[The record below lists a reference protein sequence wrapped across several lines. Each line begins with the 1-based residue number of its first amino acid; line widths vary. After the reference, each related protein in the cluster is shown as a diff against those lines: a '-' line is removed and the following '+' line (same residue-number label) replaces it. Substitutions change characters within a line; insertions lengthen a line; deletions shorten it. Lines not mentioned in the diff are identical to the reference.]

1 MPLPLREYY
10 PLDRAAELLDC
21 TVDDL
26 LYLAEARKIDLCVM
40 LKDAIGHMDISDW
53 RDEYKRAAKHIE
65 LPVIDESNTKYEQLL
80 FVSNT
85 LLHEDASHTRLI
97 DKCRDVLGDNLFE
110 KVEFIKSCY
119 DLGEESMFWIVHIDD
134 SSIEEHDIIRELS
147 KPDKRYVRIKVNL
160 SGLFVLV
167 DCDFYENIMFRTLGD
182 DYVLISPPGKEF
194 SIDCDLVDGIK
205 FNDMAFF
212 ILKSDFLKIKESTIN
227 GDDILSE
234 YQRYRREDSERS
246 DKKILSRVST
256 PAKTAIKALIA
267 NHHPEIK
274 SNPAKVAEVLAAE
287 ARQAGLG
294 DVTFDKN
301 TVSNWLRES

>member
-10 PLDRAAELLDC
+10 PLERAAELLEC

-26 LYLAEARKIDLCVM
+26 LYWAEARKIDLCVM
-40 LKDAIGHMDISDW
+40 LKDAIGCMDIPDW
-53 RDEYKRAAKHIE
+53 RDEYKRATKHIE

-97 DKCRDVLGDNLFE
+97 DKCRDVLGDNSFE

-119 DLGEESMFWIVHIDD
+119 YFGEESMFCSVHIDD
-134 SSIEEHDIIRELS
+134 SSIEEYDIIRELS
-147 KPDKRYVRIKVNL
+147 KPDKPYVRIKVNL

-167 DCDFYENIMFRTLGD
+167 DCDFYENIMFRTLDD
-182 DYVLISPPGKEF
+182 DYVLITPPGKEF
-194 SIDCDLVDGIK
+194 SIDCDLVGDIK
-205 FNDMAFF
+205 FNDMDFF
-212 ILKSDFLKIKESTIN
+212 ILKSDFLKIKESSIN

>member
-10 PLDRAAELLDC
+10 PLERAAELLEC

-26 LYLAEARKIDLCVM
+26 LYWAEARKIDLCVM
-40 LKDAIGHMDISDW
+40 LKYAIGHMDISDW
-53 RDEYKRAAKHIE
+53 REEYKRASKYVD
-65 LPVIDESNTKYEQLL
+65 LPVIDESKSNYEQLL
-80 FVSNT
+80 FAFNT
-85 LLHEDASHTRLI
+85 LLYKDSSRISLM
-97 DKCRDVLGDNLFE
+97 DKCRDVLGDNSFE

-119 DLGEESMFWIVHIDD
+119 GIGEEGIFWDVHVDD
-134 SSIEEHDIIRELS
+134 SSIEGYDIIKELS
-147 KPDKRYVRIKVNL
+147 KTDKHYVRIKVRL

-167 DCDFYENIMFRTLGD
+167 DCDFYENIMFRILGD
-182 DYVLISPPGKEF
+182 EYILISPPGKDF
-194 SIDCDLVDGIK
+194 SIDFDLENGVK

-212 ILKSDFLKIKESTIN
+212 ILKSDFLKIKESSIN
-227 GDDILSE
+227 GDEILSE
-234 YQRYRREDSERS
+234 YQSYQREDSERS
-246 DKKILSRVST
+246 NKRRASRVST

-294 DVTFDKN
+294 DVNFDKN
-301 TVSNWLRES
+301 TVSNWLKES

>member
-10 PLDRAAELLDC
+10 PLERAAELLEC

-26 LYLAEARKIDLCVM
+26 FHWAASRKIYLCVM

-53 RDEYKRAAKHIE
+53 RDEYKLAAKHID
-65 LPVIDESNTKYEQLL
+65 LPIIDESNTKYEQLL

-97 DKCRDVLGDNLFE
+97 DKCRDILGDNSFE

-119 DLGEESMFWIVHIDD
+119 DFGEESMFWSVRIDD
-134 SSIEEHDIIRELS
+134 SSIEEYDIIRELS

-182 DYVLISPPGKEF
+182 DFVLITPPGKEF
-194 SIDCDLVDGIK
+194 SIDCDLVGDIK

-212 ILKSDFLKIKESTIN
+212 ILKSDFLKIKESSIN
-227 GDDILSE
+227 GDDILRE
-234 YQRYRREDSERS
+234 YQRYRREDSEQS

-274 SNPAKVAEVLAAE
+274 NNPAKVAEVLAAE

>member
-10 PLDRAAELLDC
+10 PLERAAELLEC

-26 LYLAEARKIDLCVM
+26 LYWAEARKIDLCVM

-53 RDEYKRAAKHIE
+53 REQYKRASKYVD
-65 LPVIDESNTKYEQLL
+65 LPVIDESKSNYEQLL
-80 FVSNT
+80 FVFNT
-85 LLHEDASHTRLI
+85 LLYEDSSHINLI

-119 DLGEESMFWIVHIDD
+119 EIGEEGVFWNVHADD
-134 SSIEEHDIIRELS
+134 SSIEGCDIIKELS
-147 KPDKRYVRIKVNL
+147 KTDKHYVRIKVRL

-167 DCDFYENIMFRTLGD
+167 DCDFYENIMFRILGD
-182 DYVLISPPGKEF
+182 EYILISPPGKDF
-194 SIDCDLVDGIK
+194 SIDFDLENGVK

-212 ILKSDFLKIKESTIN
+212 ILKSDFLKIKESSIN
-227 GDDILSE
+227 GDEILSE
-234 YQRYRREDSERS
+234 YQRYQREDLERNN
-246 DKKILSRVST
+246 KRRASRAST

-274 SNPAKVAEVLAAE
+274 RNPAKVAEVLAVE

-294 DVTFDKN
+294 DVNFDKN
-301 TVSNWLRES
+301 TVSSWLRES

>member
-10 PLDRAAELLDC
+10 PLERAAELLEC

-26 LYLAEARKIDLCVM
+26 FHWAAARKINLCV
-40 LKDAIGHMDISDW
+40 LVKDAIGYIDISDW
-53 RDEYKRAAKHIE
+53 RKEYQRAAKHID
-65 LPVIDESNTKYEQLL
+65 LPAIDESKPKHEQLF
-80 FVSNT
+80 FVLNT
-85 LLHEDASHTRLI
+85 LLHEDDSHTRLI
-97 DKCRDVLGDNLFE
+97 DKCRDMLDDYSFNCVELIQSGYAYGDND
-110 KVEFIKSCY
+110 I
-119 DLGEESMFWIVHIDD
+119 FWSIYIDEV
-134 SSIEEHDIIRELS
+134 SIDGYNSIRELS
-147 KPDKRYVRIKVNL
+147 KTDTDEIRIEVLL
-160 SGLFVLV
+160 SGIFLLS
-167 DCDFYENIMFRTLGD
+167 DDDFYENINFHTLND
-182 DYVLISPPGKEF
+182 SRVLISPPDEYFDITLFFGDNLHLDDIE
-194 SIDCDLVDGIK
+194 
-205 FNDMAFF
+205 FF
-212 ILKSDFLKIKESTIN
+212 IVKSDFLKIKESSIN

-234 YQRYRREDSERS
+234 YQRYRREDSEQS